1 MIDDEGGFDEYE
13 ILSQETLIVD
23 TLRKLLKAYAELSR
37 REHAAKTFLE
47 ILCGFS
53 LETQVWFILWE
64 SGGAQRFTDLL
75 RMVECSRSKLS
86 DVLREL
92 LRAGLV
98 RMVEKQYQAVSP
110 AWLVRISE
118 PNRRQL

>member
-13 ILSQETLIVD
+13 ILSQEALIVD

-75 RMVECSRSKLS
+75 HMVECSRSKLS

-98 RMVEKQYQAVSP
+98 RMVEKQYQAISP

-118 PNRRQL
+118 PNRR

>member
-1 MIDDEGGFDEYE
+1 MIDDEGDFDEYE
-13 ILSQETLIVD
+13 LLSQETLIVE
-23 TLRKLLKAYAELSR
+23 TLRNLLKAYAELNR
-37 REHAAKTFLE
+37 REQTANKFFKT
-47 ILCGFS
+47 LCGFS
-53 LETQVWFILWE
+53 LDTQVWFILWE

-75 RMVECSRSKLS
+75 RKVECSRSKLS

-118 PNRRQL
+118 PNRR